1 MADRTLVDSHAVG
14 FAPNAEEAAAA
25 PAAFQLG
32 GFMVAVQRFTVV
44 EDSSRTRG
52 SCTSRCTARCR
63 ARRTPKVWE
72 LRWNVTN
79 DVPERA
85 NGVPVTLRMAQFPS

>member
-44 EDSSRTRG
+44 EDSGLVHQSLYCAFQ
-52 SCTSRCTARCR
+52 SA
-63 ARRTPKVWE
+63 AKPQ
-72 LRWNVTN
+72 
-79 DVPERA
+79 
-85 NGVPVTLRMAQFPS
+85 GVGTEVECHE